1 MASNRQIISSQRIEH
16 AIVLVRGHKVLLDT
30 VLAELYNVT
39 VKRLNEQ
46 VRRNLKRFPADFAF
60 QLTAQEYDSLRSQ
73 FATLKPGRGQHRK
86 YLPYAFTE
94 QGVAM
99 LSTVLNSDRAIT
111 VNIQVMRAFVR
122 LREFLAT
129 HRELADK
136 VLELERNLG
145 AHDQQIQAIFRAIRQ
160 LMAPPKVK
168 RRPIGFLVKEKAA
181 RYGTKL
187 PRTKSAQ

>member
-60 QLTAQEYDSLRSQ
+60 QLTAQEYESLRSQ
-73 FATLKPGRGQHRK
+73 IATLNPGRGQHRK
-86 YLPYAFTE
+86 YLPYVFTE

-99 LSTVLNSDRAIT
+99 LSSVLNSDRAIT
-111 VNIQVMRAFVR
+111 VNTQVMRAFVR

-145 AHDQQIQAIFRAIRQ
+145 AHDQQIQAIFRVIRQ

-181 RYGTKL
+181 PYGKKLARTKL
-187 PRTKSAQ
+187 TQ